1 MAVRTRNYGAASV
14 VMTIFTIIA
23 AFILLGIVLVLA
35 GANMNNDIVDF
46 IMDIGRFFAKPFGD
60 LIPQHSQKGNYVVNW
75 GIAAIVYL
83 IVGSIIARLIR
94 RS

>member
-1 MAVRTRNYGAASV
+1 VAVRTRNYGAASV
-14 VMTIFTIIA
+14 VMTIATIIA
-23 AFILLGIVLVLA
+23 LFIIAGIVLVLV

-46 IMDIGRFFAKPFGD
+46 VMDIGRFFARPFGD
-60 LIPQHSQKGNYVVNW
+60 LIPQDNQRANYVVNW

-94 RS
+94 RA

>member
-14 VMTIFTIIA
+14 VMTIATIIA
-23 AFILLGIVLVLA
+23 GIIILGIVLVLI
-35 GANMNNDIVDF
+35 GANMQNTVVDF

-60 LIPQHSQKGNYVVNW
+60 LFPQKSVKQNYVVNW

-83 IVGSIIARLIR
+83 VVGAILARIIR
-94 RS
+94 RT